1 MKMHAILT
9 IIKSEKIAKRW
20 HFATELQRG
29 ETTKYNHL
37 ENEKVFLNHTTSKM
51 FKWLFRKL

>member
-9 IIKSEKIAKRW
+9 IIKSEKITKMWR
-20 HFATELQRG
+20 FATKLQRV

-37 ENEKVFLNHTTSKM
+37 ENEEVFLNHTTSKM
-51 FKWLFRKL
+51 FNWLFRKL